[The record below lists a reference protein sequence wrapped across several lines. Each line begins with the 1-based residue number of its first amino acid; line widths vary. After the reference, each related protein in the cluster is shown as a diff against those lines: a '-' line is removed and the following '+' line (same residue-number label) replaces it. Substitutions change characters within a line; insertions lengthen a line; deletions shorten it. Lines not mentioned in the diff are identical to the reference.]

1 MSYKTDLYS
10 VNNTHDV
17 YLAERATTPDPIAED
32 PDEFLFKG
40 LGGTSR
46 LVEEETFLEQGE
58 SICPEVLLQNWT
70 LQTYQED

>member
-10 VNNTHDV
+10 VNNTHYV

-40 LGGTSR
+40 LGGQQ
-46 LVEEETFLEQGE
+46 VG
-58 SICPEVLLQNWT
+58 
-70 LQTYQED
+70 